1 VALVLDAV
9 GETSLLGAGPTD
21 GCCAN
26 LSPDRV
32 LLPSAEEE
40 LDDDACEELKAV
52 GCTTVAGNPLE
63 GALEMVVSS
72 AVDSYSSLLVLLE
85 DAEGEE
91 LGAVGVRI
99 VSGNPDDG
107 CVDFAGVGCTMLP
120 ENPCEGASVGVDEV
134 ASSNELSSASAVELI
149 VVSCELDVVDGTGR
163 DEDVSVFVI
172 VTVYV
177 PVSPAY
183 VGSIVVTCSDWPG

>member
-9 GETSLLGAGPTD
+9 GDTSLLGAGPTD

-32 LLPSAEEE
+32 LLPSAEDK
-40 LDDDACEELKAV
+40 LDDDACEELEAV
-52 GCTTVAGNPLE
+52 GATTVAGNPLE
-63 GALEMVVSS
+63 GELEIVVSS
-72 AVDSYSSLLVLLE
+72 AVDSYSSLVVLE

-99 VSGNPDDG
+99 VSGSPDDG
-107 CVDFAGVGCTMLP
+107 CVDVAGVGCTMLP
-120 ENPCEGASVGVDEV
+120 ENPCEGTSVGVDETS
-134 ASSNELSSASAVELI
+134 SSNALSSASSVELV
-149 VVSCELDVVDGTGR
+149 VVSCELEVVDETGC

-172 VTVYV
+172 VTV
-177 PVSPAY
+177 
-183 VGSIVVTCSDWPG
+183 